1 MQRKSL
7 VLVAIAITLFTT
19 FLLQLTVA
27 QAAAPQQSAAP
38 TATDEPVALDQP
50 IRIQIRQSLPFT
62 ISLLPATALTATA
75 SLTPAVDALTAADEI
90 TESIALTD
98 AVDGAVITPTI
109 EADADVLTATA
120 LTATAQ
126 ITTPAIVNNVVVTL
140 EIELDFLVTQ
150 TLTTTVPTSVTLQV
164 SGFETQTIPVDVVIA
179 PLAEGEAV
187 VELVLPSLVEA
198 PAVTETLEVTAT
210 EALTE
215 SVATPT
221 VTATLASDLN
231 GVPLINTTATVTSNL
246 RAGPGTTFNV
256 VSQVGPGETV
266 QIAAISE
273 DGQWYLLGNGAWIA
287 NFLVAEQPANAPVV
301 NDEILQAVQG
311 TTPTEAAT
319 PEETA
324 TPTPPA
330 ATGVV
335 TPTVTTDAN
344 LRSGP
349 GTNFDAIGG
358 TVIGQEVNIV
368 GRNADGTWFRLDNGG
383 WVFGTLVAN
392 PPALDSIPVVDNDGA
407 PLEPAATPAAGLGGL
422 LPTPTPPA
430 QAGADEAAAYLTAAG
445 ELIGQFDLVLNSVD
459 ALLAEVNSNNALIS
473 DPAWTTRMN
482 AALTLLRRTS
492 ASVGELTVPATATT
506 VHQQL
511 EKAAIS
517 YAEAADALAQAVRAG
532 DIGLLGETD
541 ALVSTAAANLTAAES
556 AIAQARGQ

>member
-407 PLEPAATPAAGLGGL
+407 PLEPAA
-422 LPTPTPPA
+422 
-430 QAGADEAAAYLTAAG
+430 Q
-445 ELIGQFDLVLNSVD
+445 
-459 ALLAEVNSNNALIS
+459 
-473 DPAWTTRMN
+473 
-482 AALTLLRRTS
+482 
-492 ASVGELTVPATATT
+492 
-506 VHQQL
+506 
-511 EKAAIS
+511 
-517 YAEAADALAQAVRAG
+517 
-532 DIGLLGETD
+532 
-541 ALVSTAAANLTAAES
+541 
-556 AIAQARGQ
+556 

>member
-19 FLLQLTVA
+19 FLLQLAVA

-38 TATDEPVALDQP
+38 TAADEPVALDQP
-50 IRIQIRQSLPFT
+50 LRIQIRQSLPFT

-75 SLTPAVDALTAADEI
+75 SLTPAVDALGAADEI
-90 TESIALTD
+90 TGSIALTD
-98 AVDGAVITPTI
+98 AGAAITPTI
-109 EADADVLTATA
+109 EADVLTT
-120 LTATAQ
+120 TAQ

-187 VELVLPSLVEA
+187 VELVLPAIETS
-198 PAVTETLEVTAT
+198 AVTETPAVTAT
-210 EALTE
+210 GALTE
-215 SVATPT
+215 SVVATPT
-221 VTATLASDLN
+221 VTAILSSEIN

-311 TTPTEAAT
+311 VAPTEAAT
-319 PEETA
+319 PAETA
-324 TPTPPA
+324 TPTPPT
-330 ATGVV
+330 ATGVI

-358 TVIGQEVNIV
+358 TVIGQEINIV

-430 QAGADEAAAYLTAAG
+430 QASADEVAAYLTAAG

-459 ALLAEVNSNNALIS
+459 ALLAEVNSNAALIS

-492 ASVGELTVPATATT
+492 ASVGELTVPDAAAT

-517 YAEAADALAQAVRAG
+517 YAAAADALAQAVRAG

-541 ALVSTAAANLTAAES
+541 ALVSTAAANLTTAES
-556 AIAQARGQ
+556 AIAQAQ